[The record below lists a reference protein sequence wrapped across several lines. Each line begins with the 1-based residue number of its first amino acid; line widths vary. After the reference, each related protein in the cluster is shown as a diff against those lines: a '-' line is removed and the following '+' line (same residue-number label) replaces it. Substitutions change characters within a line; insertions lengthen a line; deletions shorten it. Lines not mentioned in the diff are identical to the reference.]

1 MKKRTS
7 ALAAFLLCATMG
19 LGVGYA
25 AITDS
30 LNIGGN
36 VSAKVHSDGFVVEFS
51 VADDPAPEKC
61 TVAVQTDK
69 TVATF
74 TTTQLKNANDVASAT
89 FIITNKSTLSLD
101 ASVAVPVITNN
112 NENYFIVATDF
123 GTQAVSLAPGESKKV
138 EVTVTLRY
146 AVVEEQLCE
155 FNISFAVT
163 AVEQNV

>member
-30 LNIGGN
+30 LSIGGN
-36 VSAKVHSDGFVVEFS
+36 ASAKVHADGFLVEFS
-51 VADDPAPEKC
+51 VAETPAPEKC
-61 TVAVQTDK
+61 TVTVQTDK

-74 TTTQLKNANDVASAT
+74 TTTQLKNKNDVASAT
-89 FIITNKSTLSLD
+89 LIITNNSTLSLD
-101 ASVAVPVITNN
+101 AVVSVPTITNN
-112 NENYFIVATDF
+112 NQNYFTVATNF
-123 GTQAVSLAPGESKKV
+123 GTQAVTLAPNETKAV
-138 EVTVTLRY
+138 EVTVTLRN

-155 FNISFAVT
+155 FTITFAVE
-163 AVEQNV
+163 ALEQTV

>member
-30 LNIGGN
+30 LTIGGN
-36 VSAKVHSDGFVVEFS
+36 ASAKVHADGFIVEFS

-74 TTTQLKNANDVASAT
+74 TTTQLKNKNDVASAT
-89 FIITNKSTLSLD
+89 FIITNNSTLSLD
-101 ASVAVPVITNN
+101 ASIAVPVISNN
-112 NENYFIVATDF
+112 NDAYFAVATNF
-123 GTQAVSLAPGESKKV
+123 GTQAVTLAPGESKEV
-138 EVTVTLRY
+138 EVTVTLRN
-146 AVVEEQLCE
+146 AVIDEKTCE
-155 FNISFAVT
+155 FTITFAVE
-163 AVEQNV
+163 ALEQTV

>member
-36 VSAKVHSDGFVVEFS
+36 ASAKVHADGFLVEFS
-51 VADDPAPEKC
+51 VDETHPAEKC

-74 TTTQLKNANDVASAT
+74 TTTQLKNKNDVASAT
-89 FIITNKSTLSLD
+89 LIITNNSTLSLD
-101 ASVAVPVITNN
+101 AVISAPVITNSN
-112 NENYFIVATDF
+112 QDYFTVATDF
-123 GTQAVSLAPGESKKV
+123 GTQAVTLKPGESKKV
-138 EVTVTLRY
+138 EVTVTLLY
-146 AVVEEQLCE
+146 AVVEEQICE
-155 FNISFAVT
+155 FNISFAVE
-163 AVEQNV
+163 ALEQNA